1 MASQIWDKYYMLCCT
16 VYHCSLSRGIKR
28 IYVSMYGLIRG
39 SECTLRRIWME
50 WGTEMMWIRV
60 RGQKTKEKEQGRRK
74 SIGQVERYLS
84 REEEKRHFCMH
95 EWESVRG
102 RGFLCVQDV
111 SVSTQRQLCAVKVR
125 LYFSYYKLEKSYA
138 RGVTFSK
145 LYSEAKAGG
154 GIIYS
159 CVIM

>member
-1 MASQIWDKYYMLCCT
+1 MYIKEDLNGMRHRNYVNQGEGPKDEREGTGEKKK
-16 VYHCSLSRGIKR
+16 HRPSRKTFVWR
-28 IYVSMYGLIRG
+28 RG
-39 SECTLRRIWME
+39 K
-50 WGTEMMWIRV
+50 
-60 RGQKTKEKEQGRRK
+60 KTFLYARMR
-74 SIGQVERYLS
+74 
-84 REEEKRHFCMH
+84 
-95 EWESVRG
+95 SVRG